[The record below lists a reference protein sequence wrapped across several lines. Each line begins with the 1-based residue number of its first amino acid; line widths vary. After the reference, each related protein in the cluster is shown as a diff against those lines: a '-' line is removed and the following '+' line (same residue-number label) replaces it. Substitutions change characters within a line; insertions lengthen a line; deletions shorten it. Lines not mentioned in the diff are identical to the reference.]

1 MTKLSLPTGV
11 ERSEKLYSGA
21 DFVIKCKAIVAKS
34 VSLSELQVSQLPHG
48 RAELDDRHSSVL
60 VLSAMRLTDYFFIEK
75 SLKVSDFPFHM
86 GRAKIL
92 TQVI

>member
-1 MTKLSLPTGV
+1 MTKLNLPTGV

-21 DFVIKCKAIVAKS
+21 DFVIKCKVIVVKS
-34 VSLSELQVSQLPHG
+34 VFLSELQVSQLRHG
-48 RAELDDRHSSVL
+48 RAELDDRYSSFL

-75 SLKVSDFPFHM
+75 SLKVSNFPFHL

>member
-60 VLSAMRLTDYFFIEK
+60 VLSAMRLTDYFSLRSLLK
-75 SLKVSDFPFHM
+75 SQTFHFTWEEQ
-86 GRAKIL
+86 KF
-92 TQVI
+92 